1 MEQHR
6 LTLQKNTGRKLFWSV
21 LVTYLLLLAVTLLLL
36 AGGYFY
42 SLRQARQDVETLQIS
57 FLEQVRREL
66 DIRLSSVSRISNFLA
81 QYPLTQSVS
90 GIREEEVGYQ
100 LDYRMLD
107 EVILEQNSLLS
118 GEGETV
124 VYFDASDSVLTG
136 TYRYRSV
143 NLDAYT
149 RQLGLSP
156 EEFRDFLPDK
166 VTNGELC
173 ILRPNTAEAELVY
186 MVPIINDAYRKV
198 GTVMTR
204 VSMEYLKKAVNA
216 EHWREGSICH
226 MQSGSDQLYIDSG
239 SYGEAVLEANLLD
252 YESVPLDTSPV
263 RVDIDGEEYLTVG
276 LCSAEHS
283 WNYYFSVPMRE
294 FTRSSAIYAAL
305 FAATLCLSVFTGV
318 VMSLYFSQRVS
329 RPIEGI
335 LDALRLDSAVAYPK
349 AVSSLEEALL
359 SYRKEMSVTQ
369 HQIRQGLRRKR
380 ADFVYGLCTG
390 RTPLDKLE
398 EGMEE
403 FGFTLERGPVSL
415 IVFCYH
421 QVEGPVFTQDG
432 VLDQDMM
439 LYAGGNVIEE
449 LLCPE
454 KGVTAAHGRRI
465 VCLHQPEGEPDEE
478 ALRETLKEIYDF
490 HQDVLQVGL
499 RIYCA
504 GRGESLAELTEM
516 LSMAEEM
523 DRYKVF
529 WENNVPDIL
538 FPDEISDLSGSTSLS
553 LGVENRFLNLLAIGN
568 YQEAHQVLTEQLGS
582 GISKDFKRFQRERY
596 RIYGFIST
604 LVENLPAPAEE
615 GEMEELTA
623 ALDGLLAAQSLS
635 ALREQADVVFQCMI
649 RVRQEEA
656 GPADAPGWVR
666 GVQGY
671 IEEHYADPQLGVS
684 HIAKEFSLN
693 ISYLSRT
700 YKKTT
705 SIGVLDNIHMV
716 RIGKAKELLGQ
727 GCTVQEASV
736 EVGYLESRALIRA
749 FKRYEG
755 ITPGQYQE
763 MLKQKG

>member
-1 MEQHR
+1 MDTHR
-6 LTLQKNTGRKLFWSV
+6 LPHKNRRRKLFWSV
-21 LVTYLLLLAVTLLLL
+21 LVTYLLLLAVALLLL

-81 QYPLTQSVS
+81 QYPLTQTVS
-90 GIREEEVGYQ
+90 GIREEDAGHQ

-149 RQLGLSP
+149 RQLGLTP
-156 EEFRDFLPDK
+156 EEFRDFLPKK
-166 VTNGELC
+166 VTKGELC
-173 ILRPNTAEAELVY
+173 ILHPDTAQAELVY
-186 MVPIINDAYRKV
+186 MVPVISEAYRKV

-204 VSMEYLKKAVNA
+204 VSMEYLKRSINA

-226 MQSGSDQLYIDSG
+226 MQNGSSQLYIDRG
-239 SYGEAVLEANLLD
+239 SCGDAVLQATLYD
-252 YESVPLDTSPV
+252 PVPLDTSPV
-263 RVDIDGEEYLTVG
+263 VIQINGEDYLTVG

-318 VMSLYFSQRVS
+318 VLSLYFSQRVS

-335 LDALRLDSAVAYPK
+335 LDTLRLDPAVAYPQ
-349 AVSSLEEALL
+349 AVSFLEEALL
-359 SYRKEMSVTQ
+359 AYRKEMSATR
-369 HQIRQGLRRKR
+369 HQIRQSQRRKR

-390 RTPLDKLE
+390 RTPLDRLE
-398 EGMEE
+398 EGKAEYD
-403 FGFTLERGPVSL
+403 FTLERGPVSL
-415 IVFCYH
+415 IVFYYH
-421 QVEGPVFTQDG
+421 QVEDSVFTQDG

-449 LLCPE
+449 LLCRK
-454 KGVTAAHGRRI
+454 KGVAAAHGRRI
-465 VCLHQPEGEPDEE
+465 VCLYQPEGEPGEE

-490 HQDVLQVGL
+490 HKDVLQVGL
-499 RIYCA
+499 RVFYA
-504 GRGESLAELTEM
+504 GRGESLDELPEM

-523 DRYKVF
+523 SRYKVF
-529 WENNVPDIL
+529 WENDVPDIL

-553 LGVENRFLNLLAIGN
+553 IGAENRFLNLLAIGN
-568 YQEAHQVLTEQLGS
+568 YEEAHQVLTEQLDS
-582 GISKDFKRFQRERY
+582 GISKDFKRFQWERY

-604 LVENLPAPAEE
+604 LVENLPVPAAE
-615 GEMEELTA
+615 GETEELAA

-635 ALREQADVVFQCMI
+635 ALREQVDGLFQSII
-649 RVRQEEA
+649 RARQEEA
-656 GPADAPGWVR
+656 GPSDAPAWVR

-671 IEEHYADPQLGVS
+671 IEKHYADPQLGVS

-700 YKKTT
+700 YKKAA

-716 RIGKAKELLGQ
+716 RIGRAKELLAQ
-727 GCTVQEASV
+727 GCTVQEASAR
-736 EVGYLESRALIRA
+736 VGYLESRALIRA

-763 MLKQKG
+763 MLRQKQE